1 MDFNADHTR
10 KVAKLAHLN
19 LSDAEIAKFT
29 PQLGGILGYFQN
41 LQELDTTNVA
51 PTAQVTGLHNVTRPD
66 QIQTRATPDS
76 LLDVSPLPK
85 EDHQIVVP
93 AVFS

>member
-1 MDFNADHTR
+1 MDFNADTTR

-19 LSDAEIAKFT
+19 LTDEEVVKFT
-29 PQLGGILGYFQN
+29 PQLGNILDYFKD
-41 LQELDTTNVA
+41 LQELDTSNVT

-66 QIQTRATPDS
+66 QIQTRSTPDS
-76 LLDVSPLPK
+76 LLAVSPLPK

>member
-19 LSDAEIAKFT
+19 LSDEEIAKFT
-29 PQLGGILGYFQN
+29 PQLDSILGYFQD
-41 LQELDTTNVA
+41 LQELDTNNVV
-51 PTAQVTGLHNVTRPD
+51 PTAQVTGLNNVTRPD
-66 QIQTRATPDS
+66 QIQTRSTPDS
-76 LLDVSPLPK
+76 LLVVSPLPK

>member
-1 MDFNADHTR
+1 MDFNADTTR

-19 LSDAEIAKFT
+19 LTEEEVVKFT
-29 PQLGGILGYFQN
+29 PQLGNILDYFKD
-41 LQELDTTNVA
+41 LQELDTSNVT
-51 PTAQVTGLHNVTRPD
+51 PTAQVTGLHNVTRAD
-66 QIQTRATPDS
+66 QIQTRSTPDS
-76 LLDVSPLPK
+76 LLAVSPLPK